1 MGSQLSSS
9 LNSMG
14 GGPSST
20 LYSTQQGLLRFVMF
34 VISSHASSS
43 PCLSWKVRLSRA
55 SIDWKSLNRTSLRV
69 PMSTSGGV
77 SIGSARRTDVVG
89 QPLCH
94 VAASVA
100 IQGSEGQEGPPPNAC
115 FLSHPRRVST
125 PASRSSTVD
134 QA

>member
-9 LNSMG
+9 LNNTG

-20 LYSTQQGLLRFVMF
+20 LYSTQQGLLRFVRF
-34 VISSHASSS
+34 VTSSHASSS

-55 SIDWKSLNRTSLRV
+55 SIDRKSSSRTSLRE
-69 PMSTSGGV
+69 PTSTSGGV
-77 SIGSARRTDVVG
+77 SIGAARRTDVVG

-100 IQGSEGQEGPPPNAC
+100 IQGSEVQERPPPNAC
-115 FLSHPRRVST
+115 F
-125 PASRSSTVD
+125 
-134 QA
+134 